1 MLSELAADHVN
12 RRRNSE
18 PLEGQAG
25 YGVSGCPVEGPYVEI
40 WTTLDGNKIS
50 RAAYRTHGCPSSVAA
65 SSVLCS
71 VVTGRTVNQ
80 AKMLEA
86 RDLISIMGGIPEGKE
101 RFAAMAVE
109 ALAKA
114 LEGS

>member
-1 MLSELAADHVN
+1 
-12 RRRNSE
+12 
-18 PLEGQAG
+18 
-25 YGVSGCPVEGPYVEI
+25 
-40 WTTLDGNKIS
+40 
-50 RAAYRTHGCPSSVAA
+50 
-65 SSVLCS
+65 
-71 VVTGRTVNQ
+71 
-80 AKMLEA
+80 MLEA